1 MSMAIIEIVE
11 FRTLPETTAEAL
23 EQALSELDR
32 ELELIGGFQSRTL
45 YCEADSEGC
54 WILDYRW
61 DTLLQ
66 AQESMGKVA
75 GTAAFGKVMAL
86 VAEPESMRIR
96 CGTPAT

>member
-1 MSMAIIEIVE
+1 MSIIEIVE
-11 FRTLPETTAEAL
+11 FRTLPETGAEIL

-45 YCEADSEGC
+45 YREAETEDQ

-66 AQESMGKVA
+66 AQESMGKVS

-86 VAEPESMRIR
+86 VAEPETMRIR
-96 CGTPAT
+96 CGVPAT

>member
-32 ELELIGGFQSRTL
+32 ELELISGLQSRTL
-45 YCEADSEGC
+45 YREADTEDR
-54 WILDYRW
+54 WLLEYRW
-61 DTLLQ
+61 DTLTQ

-75 GTAAFGKVMAL
+75 GTIAFGKVMAL
-86 VAEPESMRIR
+86 VAEPETMRIR
-96 CGTPAT
+96 CGVPAT